1 MKRLTLFVCALALS
15 VATFAVPRAKVV
27 KSAPQE
33 PRFKVAQAELEDA
46 QAPAKVKAATKDTLL
61 VPYTLLTTDFKYA
74 TTYQVGKPS
83 DGFAYNFYQQ
93 GLITPYMPSVIF
105 VNDSMR
111 PATWL
116 VNNEEVAENT
126 PFYLM
131 DLDFGDSNPMPL
143 MQTPCGA
150 DTLIPDYQISGLW
163 VKSQSSTKYYSA
175 INVAPAEFMPLTRC
189 AMYTEDSREDED
201 GQDYWMM
208 GAGQLGSYA
217 YGTNLA
223 NPWDGGTFDTIFV
236 PFYNDGHMVIDHMTL
251 AIYNSLQGTSADIF
265 PGENDHVRLT
275 VFPVNN
281 AAETWFDYV
290 DWANPI
296 ATAVATIDDFTPY
309 TDGYTWLGLLQFN
322 FMQVDEVTGAETPG
336 EIEVDGDFIIALS
349 EYNDGT
355 ANFGI
360 FTDAAALNGQTKL
373 VGHDAEGSYATGLWK
388 YPGNILL
395 NVVAYMPAFAIDEE
409 IAFAEGET
417 EKVIEVPSNVWDED
431 IDVEAD
437 EWIHVAVETQAE
449 TEEYEGEE
457 YDVHTY
463 INKVTITL
471 DEETAAR
478 EGTILFDAY
487 GTKVSVK
494 ILQNVQ
500 TGVDNVTFKNDG
512 KLYNVLGIEVGE
524 DYKGVVI
531 RNGEKFV
538 K

>member
-1 MKRLTLFVCALALS
+1 MKRLTLFVSALALA
-15 VATFAVPRAKVV
+15 VATFAVPHAKVV
-27 KSAPQE
+27 KNQHE
-33 PRFKVAQAELEDA
+33 PNFKVGQAELENA
-46 QAPAKVKAATKDTLL
+46 QAPIKVKAAGIDTVL
-61 VPYTLLTTDFKYA
+61 VPYTLITPDFKTA
-74 TTYQVGKPS
+74 TTYRVGKPS
-83 DGFAYNFYQQ
+83 DGFAYNYYQQ

-116 VNNEEVAENT
+116 VDGSIVAEDT
-126 PFYLM
+126 PLYPMELQ
-131 DLDFGDSNPMPL
+131 FGDNPMPL

-150 DTLIPDYQISGLW
+150 DSLILDYQISGLW
-163 VKSQSSTKYYSA
+163 VKDQTSTNYYSA
-175 INVAPAEFMPLTRC
+175 INVAPAEYMPLTRC
-189 AMYTEDSREDED
+189 AMYTEDPREDEG

-208 GAGQLGSYA
+208 GAGSIGSYA

-265 PGENDHVRLT
+265 PAETDHVRLT

-309 TDGYTWLGLLQFN
+309 YEGYTWLGMLQFN
-322 FMQVDEVTGAETPG
+322 FMQIDEATGAETPG

-360 FTDAAALNGQTKL
+360 FTDGAALNGQTKL

-388 YPGNILL
+388 SPGNILL

-431 IDVEAD
+431 IAVEAD
-437 EWIHVAVETQAE
+437 DWIDVAIETQSHV
-449 TEEYEGEE
+449 EEDEGEQ
-457 YDVHTY
+457 YDIHEY

-471 DEETAAR
+471 TEETATR

-487 GTKVSVK
+487 GAQVTVKVR
-494 ILQNVQ
+494 QNVQ
-500 TGVDNVTFKNDG
+500 TGVENVSFKNDG

-531 RNGEKFV
+531 RNGQKFV
-538 K
+538 R